1 MPGDRLALALMHASF
16 LTAREKLAVF
26 NKLDN
31 LESLTVL
38 SIEDLCLLTGRV
50 IKSRTWNPESLTS
63 LVDRDQ
69 NIIERYS
76 VKHARIDETLYPP
89 LFRELYDPPFMIFWR
104 GELPDP
110 EQPLAAIVGTRSPT
124 GHGAQC
130 AARLAADLA
139 FYDVPVVSGLAR
151 GIDACAH
158 KGALSRGGKTIAVLA
173 CGVERLYPR
182 SNASLGGRIIDS
194 GGCVLSEYP
203 PGDEPLAWRFP
214 QRNRLISGLSRSVI
228 IVEAPARS
236 GALITARYALEQGRD
251 VWVSGEC
258 LHTVRS
264 EGIRSLRAEGAGRID
279 SVTDLLCDWGL
290 CSTKTSMDPDILHD
304 LKYTGNRSCL
314 RTEKPVSAAA
324 AVGRQMAFEFEQDLE
339 LFEQHVSW

>member
-1 MPGDRLALALMHASF
+1 MPGERLALGLVHASF
-16 LTAREKLAVF
+16 LTSREKLELF
-26 NKLDN
+26 SKLDN

-38 SIEDLCLLTGRV
+38 SIEDLCMLTGRV
-50 IKSRTWNPESLTS
+50 IKSRSWNPESLTS

-69 NIIERYS
+69 QIIERYS
-76 VKHARIDETLYPP
+76 VRYTRVDEPLYPP

-130 AARLAADLA
+130 ATRLAAELGCQG
-139 FYDVPVVSGLAR
+139 VPVVSGLAR
-151 GIDACAH
+151 GIDSCAH
-158 KGALSRGGKTIAVLA
+158 KGVLGTGGKTIAVLA

-182 SNASLGGRIIDS
+182 CNAPLGGRIIDS

-203 PGDEPLAWRFP
+203 PGDEPMAWRFP

-251 VWVSGEC
+251 VWVAGPC

-264 EGIRSLRAEGAGRID
+264 EGIRNLRAEGARRID
-279 SVTDLLCDWGL
+279 SVTELLCDWGL
-290 CSTKTSMDPDILHD
+290 LREVNSMDSGIQQCN
-304 LKYTGNRSCL
+304 KYPVTRSCI
-314 RTEKPVSAAA
+314 RADHTVSAAA
-324 AVGRQMAFEFEQDLE
+324 AVGRQMAFEFEQELE
-339 LFEQHVSW
+339 LFEQHASW